1 MEQDLELKS
10 NKKRIDGI
18 KLSVVGVV
26 LLVVAV
32 FVVLQNI
39 MHVMNTPA
47 EQAMLI
53 EQSSSMLPMYSVFG
67 IIFLIGVIILFF
79 GFKKITSTT
88 N

>member
-26 LLVVAV
+26 LLSVAI
-32 FVVLQNI
+32 FIVLQNI
-39 MHVMNTPA
+39 MHMMNTPA
-47 EQAMLI
+47 EQAILI
-53 EQSSSMLPMYSVFG
+53 EQSSSMLPMYTVFG
-67 IIFLIGVIILFF
+67 IIFLMGVTLLVL
-79 GFKKITSTT
+79 GFKKITNTT